1 MIPGASLADR
11 LPQTPHSPCCHFGRF
26 RLFFPWFFCSLL
38 RAITLMFFQEASQA
52 SPHLCCTSWRSPS
65 LKQQLF
71 FPYPASRRSS
81 FLCLFSTPPSAG
93 SCVAFQSNHPFPK
106 QVTALPTPQKLC
118 QESSRSLLLHTAKL
132 SSKPKPCCLL
142 YDLPRET
149 KRLCPRR
156 SHNAIS
162 NS

>member
-1 MIPGASLADR
+1 MVFLFTFKSYYLNVLPGSLPSISSLVLYLMEVTIFETAALLS
-11 LPQTPHSPCCHFGRF
+11 LPSC
-26 RLFFPWFFCSLL
+26 
-38 RAITLMFFQEASQA
+38 
-52 SPHLCCTSWRSPS
+52 
-65 LKQQLF
+65 
-71 FPYPASRRSS
+71 SS